1 MTVEEE
7 RTHEHEKGIV
17 GQIRLIVTAEL
28 PVVLDTKPLCIIEPI
43 IWVLQ
48 RPNICKSS
56 FRRCRLVY
64 GPVTNNAF

>member
-28 PVVLDTKPLCIIEPI
+28 PVVLDTKPLY
-43 IWVLQ
+43 VSLN
-48 RPNICKSS
+48 RSYG
-56 FRRCRLVY
+56 FCRGRTFVNLHSED
-64 GPVTNNAF
+64 AD